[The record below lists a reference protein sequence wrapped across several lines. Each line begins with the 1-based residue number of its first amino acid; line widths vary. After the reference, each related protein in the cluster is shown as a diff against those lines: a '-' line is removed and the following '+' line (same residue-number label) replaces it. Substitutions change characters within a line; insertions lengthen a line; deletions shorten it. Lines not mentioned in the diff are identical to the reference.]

1 MKPIA
6 STPTLRPLLLAFL
19 IGTALTACG
28 KKDEAVADA
37 KDAKPAAAAEA
48 NETGKDGKEKKE
60 EKPVPV
66 EVAQVAKRPIQAS
79 YHGTAALEAPNEA
92 QVVAKTSGVLFTLLA
107 EEGDMVKKGQVL
119 ARLDQE
125 RPRLEVQRA
134 DAMLHKLEAE
144 LARSKELYSRKLIAA
159 DLYEKLRY
167 DVETQRSVAEMARL
181 ELSYTNIVAPIDGV
195 IAQRMVKQGNLI
207 QLNTALFRIID
218 SKELEAVLNVPERE
232 LATLREGLEVAMQV
246 DALPGKTFTGKI
258 DRISPVVDAGSGTF
272 RVTTQFDS
280 QGVLKPGMF
289 GRIGVIYDQRADALT
304 VPRAALLDDAGEAAV
319 FAVRDGKAVR
329 VPVQVGYLSGEL
341 AEIREGLAEG
351 ENVVTAGKVTLRDG
365 TKVEVLNPPPPANE
379 AAAIAQASTVAEA
392 PKQP

>member
-6 STPTLRPLLLAFL
+6 PFASLRPLLLAL
-19 IGTALTACG
+19 MIGAALTACG
-28 KKDEAVADA
+28 KGDDKGDPKNATAS
-37 KDAKPAAAAEA
+37 AEA
-48 NETGKDGKEKKE
+48 KEENGKGGEKKE
-60 EKPVPV
+60 DKPVPV

-92 QVVAKTSGVLFTLLA
+92 QVVAKTSGVLFTLQA
-107 EEGDMVKKGQVL
+107 EEGDVVKQGQVL

-134 DAMLHKLEAE
+134 EAMLNKLEAE

-167 DVETQRSVAEMARL
+167 DVETQRTVAQMAKL

-207 QLNTALFRIID
+207 QLNTALFRIVD
-218 SKELEAVLNVPERE
+218 TKELEAVLNVPERE
-232 LATLREGLEVAMQV
+232 LATLHEGLDVAMQV
-246 DALPGKTFTGKI
+246 DALPGQTFNGKI
-258 DRISPVVDAGSGTF
+258 DRVSPVVDAGSGTF
-272 RVTTQFDS
+272 RVVTQFES
-280 QGVLKPGMF
+280 GGALKPGMF
-289 GRIGVIYDQRADALT
+289 GRIGVVYAQRTDALT

-319 FAVRDGKAVR
+319 FAVREGKAVR

-365 TKVEVLNPPPPANE
+365 TKVEVLNAAGAAPE
-379 AAAIAQASTVAEA
+379 AAALAQTAAIAEA